1 MGWLIRKQLLRIQE
15 NHKKCM
21 DSNVEY
27 IMYVEAFPS
36 GDGFF
41 FSENSRFPFLSSKTN
56 TSKFQAFI
64 ELLMKKIQLNLC

>member
-1 MGWLIRKQLLRIQE
+1 
-15 NHKKCM
+15 M

-27 IMYVEAFPS
+27 IMYVEAFS
-36 GDGFF
+36 SSDGF

-64 ELLMKKIQLNLC
+64 ELMMKKIQLNLC

>member
-1 MGWLIRKQLLRIQE
+1 
-15 NHKKCM
+15 M

-27 IMYVEAFPS
+27 IMYVEAFSS
-36 GDGFF
+36 GDGF

-64 ELLMKKIQLNLC
+64 ELLMKKIQLNLCYGNGEGL